1 MRRRTFLTAA
11 VAVPGAVM
19 LAPRVAGAAITAGD
33 GPYGALSPTPDAL
46 GLLLPDGFTARV
58 VATSGEVVAGSD
70 YEWHPFPD
78 GGACFNAGLDT
89 DAWIYVSNSEF
100 GVGTSGVGAL
110 AFDGDGA
117 VTHAYPILT
126 GSTRNCAGGPTPW
139 GTWLSCEEVEGGKVY
154 ECDPTGRRDAVDL
167 PALGRFIHEAACVDP
182 DREQLYLTEDAPDG
196 RLYRFTPG
204 EYPDLTSGV
213 LEVAAVTEGDVT
225 WVEVPDPSG
234 AFAPT
239 RRQVA
244 ESTAF
249 NGGEGIW
256 YRDDIVWFVTKGDAG
271 VWKLDAAAQRIEQIY
286 RGADGEI
293 VLGGPDNIT
302 LSDSGDL
309 YVCEDQG
316 ADQQVV
322 LITPDGVVAPVLQLT
337 GQTGSELAGVAF
349 DPSGTRMYVSSQRGN
364 GGLGITYEITG
375 PFRVPKPTVTTVLP
389 STTASPPTL
398 TATTVSDTTRAIAS
412 TVAGDDGG
420 TFPLV
425 PIGIGGALVAAV
437 GYGAYRLRTR
447 RTSPDIHLP
456 DNDR

>member
-11 VAVPGAVM
+11 AAAPLAS
-19 LAPRVAGAAITAGD
+19 LAPRVAGAAIHAGD
-33 GPYGALSPTPDAL
+33 GPYGALATAPDAL

-78 GGACFNAGLDT
+78 GGACFAT
-89 DAWIYVSNSEF
+89 DAGGWIYVSNSEF
-100 GVGTSGVGAL
+100 GVGTSGVGAI
-110 AFDGDGA
+110 AFDGDGRIIG
-117 VTHAYPILT
+117 AYPILT

-154 ECDPTGRRDAVDL
+154 ECDPTGTAAAVDL

-182 DREQLYLTEDAPDG
+182 DREQFYLTEDAPDG
-196 RLYRFTPG
+196 RLYRFTP
-204 EYPDLTSGV
+204 EAYPSLTSGV
-213 LEVAAVTEGDVT
+213 LEVAAVSGAEVT
-225 WVEVPDPSG
+225 WIEVPDPSG

-244 ESTAF
+244 ASTAF

-256 YRDDIVWFVTKGDAG
+256 YRDGIVWFVTKGDSG

-286 RGADGEI
+286 RGADGEV

-302 LSDSGDL
+302 LTDTGDL

-322 LITPDGVVAPVLQLT
+322 LITPDGIVAPVLQLT

-364 GGLGITYEITG
+364 GGLGITYEVSG
-375 PFRVPKPTVTTVLP
+375 PFRMPEPETTTLPPTTSSPPTVTD
-389 STTASPPTL
+389 
-398 TATTVSDTTRAIAS
+398 TTVSGTTRAIAS
-412 TVAGDDGG
+412 TVAGDEGG
-420 TFPLV
+420 TSPLV

-447 RTSPDIHLP
+447 RG
-456 DNDR
+456 